1 MKKAI
6 EQIHEAEEMIKDFTS
21 KFYEKFGFWP
31 VVKFNI
37 NSFFIPPLSLTQAEE
52 IVNHIFK
59 KHIPEGYPPEGI
71 RSKLRRQQ
79 VVLHR
84 QIFFKIARESG
95 YGLKTIGEFVG
106 FDHATVLHSTTN
118 IANKLEIK
126 DMDVVRTY
134 NLIKNEIQDR
144 HGNDGNVQHD
154 GDRTDESQSVLLS
167 LLQERERESGKHQPS
182 PGDKSVRSNGISGQ
196 GQQSSAQGDELNSE
210 SGEFL

>member
-1 MKKAI
+1 MKKAV
-6 EQIHEAEEMIKDFTS
+6 EQIHEAEDMIQEFTS
-21 KFYEKFGFWP
+21 KFYDKFGFWP

-37 NSFFIPPLSLTQAEE
+37 NSFFIPPLSLSQAEE
-52 IVNHIFK
+52 IVNDMFK
-59 KHIPEGYPPEGI
+59 KHAPEAYPAEGI

-95 YGLKTIGEFVG
+95 YGFKAIGEFVG
-106 FDHATVLHSTTN
+106 FDHATVLHSNTN
-118 IANKLEIK
+118 IRNKLEIK
-126 DMDVVRTY
+126 DMEVVRTY

-144 HGNDGNVQHD
+144 HGDDGNVQHD
-154 GDRTDESQSVLLS
+154 PNRTAESQSVLLS

-182 PGDKSVRSNGISGQ
+182 PGDKNVRSYGIPRQ
-196 GQQSSAQGDELNSE
+196 RQQSPAEGDELNSE